1 MISPNK
7 TIKTYLLTYLAS
19 HCKVLKGFKTKAC
32 ALRLSTQLNVKM
44 GPRHLPRGQKN
55 NSSRLPRYRALKK
68 FCPVNGPRRA
78 EERES
83 ESARDEDGDGS
94 ADGGG
99 RACTKAKCQHRGREA
114 GDQLV
119 GPRDSVVNPRWASTD
134 PHFAPYPLH

>member
-1 MISPNK
+1 M
-7 TIKTYLLTYLAS
+7 
-19 HCKVLKGFKTKAC
+19 
-32 ALRLSTQLNVKM
+32 STQLNVKM

-68 FCPVNGPRRA
+68 FRPVNGPRRA
-78 EERES
+78 EQREG
-83 ESARDEDGDGS
+83 ESARDGDGDGDGDADGS

-119 GPRDSVVNPRWASTD
+119 GPRDSVVKPRGTSTD